1 MRDARHLGGDGTE
14 GFAFPIRILG
24 IRLDIPRILFAK
36 RILPHPDR
44 RIGSHPEGIAESRI
58 PMLRQPAYPTEL
70 AGLLRAEIEP
80 AELEELSVMRKPA
93 QVPGFGQNR
102 EGENRPHAR

>member
-1 MRDARHLGGDGTE
+1 MSHARHFSGDGAE
-14 GFAFPIRILG
+14 GLALPIRILRIG
-24 IRLDIPRILFAK
+24 LDIPRILFAK
-36 RILPHPDR
+36 RILPHPNR
-44 RIGSHPEGIAESRI
+44 PIGSHPEGIAESRI

-80 AELEELSVMRKPA
+80 AELEELSVMRKPT

-102 EGENRPHAR
+102 EGENRSHSR